1 MNKKF
6 LNVALF
12 GTLIAVSSS
21 TFTSCKDYDDDIDGL
36 TNRVSAVEG
45 TLSQLESLIKKGAV
59 ITDVKSTANGVV
71 VTLSDNK
78 TFTLTNGKD
87 GAAGATVQLVLLV
100 RMVLLLLWVKMAI
113 GM

>member
-1 MNKKF
+1 M
-6 LNVALF
+6 
-12 GTLIAVSSS
+12 
-21 TFTSCKDYDDDIDGL
+21 
-36 TNRVSAVEG
+36 
-45 TLSQLESLIKKGAV
+45 IKKGAV

-87 GAAGATVQLVLLV
+87 GAAGATGAAGKNGTVVT
-100 RMVLLLLWVKMAI
+100 MGEDGF